1 MRRTRPRGTERRGR
15 RSRVDIAS
23 EQRHECAR
31 EAMDRSIQ
39 GSNART
45 HAGAD
50 RGYISRNR
58 TNGHIAL
65 SLSSPPVRFLCAS
78 TDGVVGYHV
87 RLTRERSAVRTR
99 LGVQLL
105 LFFFLLPAS
114 RAGAGCSPYGRVER
128 RGEGAAADVEARGGA
143 PVFRRIRNRAVS
155 PTANATRN
163 MCFSRRLAPTRRP
176 RRPAP
181 LPARSPTPPPPRP
194 RLGAL
199 CPSP

>member
-50 RGYISRNR
+50 RGYMFINR
-58 TNGHIAL
+58 SNGHIAL

-99 LGVQLL
+99 LGVC
-105 LFFFLLPAS
+105 LFLFFLLPAS
-114 RAGAGCSPYGRVER
+114 RAGNVER